1 MVNPPGPPHPYA
13 SQPYGQP
20 SYGQPPYGQPSYGQP
35 YPPSGAQPAAP
46 VWGQQPPLGGPPQCE
61 ICGGMP
67 AVHATVRGHQGMV
80 VLMRFLKRSGTFC
93 RPCGTAL
100 HRRMTAD
107 TLWQGWW
114 GPLSMVITP
123 FTVLA
128 NVLGPRGAFRS
139 LAPPSGGRRP
149 PLDPGKRVLLR
160 PAALLVTV
168 PVALVVLAVP
178 LLILIGVLVG
188 DKPVHLSVGDCVRNN
203 AEWPRQDLEAVVCGS
218 SPGLYRVS
226 QELTGPGEHCTADG
240 PEIPYIAYAEYS
252 AKGNTL
258 CLVRVR

>member
-13 SQPYGQP
+13 SPPYGQPAYGQPSYGQPTYGQPTYGQPSYGQP
-20 SYGQPPYGQPSYGQP
+20 SYGQPPF
-35 YPPSGAQPAAP
+35 
-46 VWGQQPPLGGPPQCE
+46 GGPPQCE

-80 VLMRFLKRSGTFC
+80 VIMRFLKRSGTFC

-128 NVLGPRGAFRS
+128 NVLGPRGTFRR
-139 LAPPSGGRRP
+139 LDPPSGGWRP

-160 PAALLVTV
+160 PAALLVTL

-178 LLILIGVLVG
+178 LLILIGLLVG
-188 DKPVHLSVGDCVRNN
+188 DSKPVHLSVGDCVRNN

-218 SPGLYRVS
+218 SPDQYRVS
-226 QELTGPGEHCTADG
+226 QELTGPGENCAADG

-252 AKGNTL
+252 AEGNTL